1 MPSAGQMRN
10 RVEVQQAQE
19 SADAHG
25 QTSRAWTT
33 IATRWAS
40 ISSDAG
46 DEVLEGG
53 QQEVRNTHSIRMRSF
68 PVLQAD
74 THRLIVRGIV
84 YDINGATHDQAG
96 KQRTT
101 SIAATD
107 TGVTA

>member
-1 MPSAGQMRN
+1 
-10 RVEVQQAQE
+10 
-19 SADAHG
+19 
-25 QTSRAWTT
+25 
-33 IATRWAS
+33 
-40 ISSDAG
+40 
-46 DEVLEGG
+46 
-53 QQEVRNTHSIRMRSF
+53 MRSF

>member
-1 MPSAGQMRN
+1 MAAAGQMRN

-25 QTSRAWTT
+25 QTARTWTT
-33 IATRWAS
+33 VATRWAS
-40 ISSDAG
+40 ISSDTS

-53 QQEVRNTHSIRMRSF
+53 QQGVRSTHSIRMRSF

-74 THRLIVRGIV
+74 THRLVVRGIV
-84 YDINGATHDQAG
+84 YDIDSSIHDSAG

-101 SIAATD
+101 SISATD
-107 TGVTA
+107 TGETA

>member
-1 MPSAGQMRN
+1 MAAAGQMRN

-25 QTSRAWTT
+25 QTTRTWTT
-33 IATRWAS
+33 VATRWAS
-40 ISSDAG
+40 ISSDTS

-53 QQEVRNTHSIRMRSF
+53 QQGVRSTHSIRMRSF
-68 PVLQAD
+68 PVMQPD
-74 THRLIVRGIV
+74 THRLIVRGLIFDV
-84 YDINGATHDQAG
+84 NGTTHDRAG

-107 TGVTA
+107 TGKTA